1 MNDDP
6 GPSSAARHRQ
16 LQVPPRSDDGAYDSD
31 SNSDSSNDG
40 SNDSD
45 SVNHSVNDNVN
56 NNTEVESH
64 GDDRPAE
71 QTATQ
76 RQEKRRQGLAKKL
89 ELVNHLQKSLD
100 MMVFTYAC
108 VLYYMECSFFRFIL
122 RLAPHYTFLT
132 PQDTPPNDGLLL
144 PTDQL
149 PIHTIFLPGL
159 FCMLIHLFFRLP
171 EAGEATRGYLHGG
184 VIIDFI
190 GQKPPTSRLAFLA
203 LDLVILATQC
213 LMLAVHQERES
224 LKKAVLPPGS
234 ASVSGL
240 TGSNDQ
246 GAAAGVTGTT
256 TQDHDAEERGVLRD
270 ETYLGDVGN
279 TVESQTPLSRS
290 NNALDGEDPD
300 PDHDHD
306 HDHDEQGGNTYSSAT
321 ANAGMLD
328 VLRSGN
334 AVLAN
339 LHVVHAVRTTGQG
352 SQGTAAYWLRSMG
365 YGVTLVALAAGRRSR
380 LIARPSAR

>member
-16 LQVPPRSDDGAYDSD
+16 LQVPPRSDDGA
-31 SNSDSSNDG
+31 
-40 SNDSD
+40 
-45 SVNHSVNDNVN
+45 VNDNVN
-56 NNTEVESH
+56 NNTEVEGH

-159 FCMLIHLFFRLP
+159 FCLLIHLFFRLP

-203 LDLVILATQC
+203 LDLVILGTQC

-234 ASVSGL
+234 VSVSATGL

-246 GAAAGVTGTT
+246 GAAASVTGTT

-290 NNALDGEDPD
+290 NNALDEEDL
-300 PDHDHD
+300 DHDHS
-306 HDHDEQGGNTYSSAT
+306 HDEQGGNTYSSAT

-380 LIARPSAR
+380 LIARPSGR